1 MARIEKI
8 DSILMRELSMIISQE
23 LNDPLLG
30 FPTVT
35 ECDVAPDYS
44 SAKVY
49 VSFLGK
55 NYKKRDGLEALK
67 RSKGHIK
74 SLLAKRVRMR
84 RIPDLEFIVDDSLDK
99 ADRIESIINENI
111 KDNKLKE
118 VTGGEPEE
126 FDWRTKGYITPIKQ
140 KEDDGRWNFEELG
153 ENYVKP
159 KNKIMDK

>member
-1 MARIEKI
+1 MGNIKKV

-35 ECDVAPDYS
+35 EVDIAPDYS

-55 NYKKRDGLEALK
+55 NYKKRDGLEALR

-74 SLLAKRVRMR
+74 SLLAKRVNMR
-84 RIPDLEFIVDDSLDK
+84 RIPDLIFIVDDSLDK
-99 ADRIESIINENI
+99 AERIEKIINNE
-111 KDNKLKE
+111 K
-118 VTGGEPEE
+118 
-126 FDWRTKGYITPIKQ
+126 
-140 KEDDGRWNFEELG
+140 
-153 ENYVKP
+153 
-159 KNKIMDK
+159 

>member
-1 MARIEKI
+1 
-8 DSILMRELSMIISQE
+8 MRELSMIISQE

-35 ECDVAPDYS
+35 EVDIAPDYS

-74 SLLAKRVRMR
+74 SLLAKRVQMR
-84 RIPDLEFIVDDSLDK
+84 KIPDLVFVVDDSLDK
-99 ADRIESIINENI
+99 AQRIEDIL
-111 KDNKLKE
+111 NK
-118 VTGGEPEE
+118 
-126 FDWRTKGYITPIKQ
+126 
-140 KEDDGRWNFEELG
+140 
-153 ENYVKP
+153 
-159 KNKIMDK
+159 

>member
-1 MARIEKI
+1 MGNIKKI

-35 ECDVAPDYS
+35 EVDIAPDYS
-44 SAKVY
+44 QAKVY

-74 SLLAKRVRMR
+74 SILAKRVQMR
-84 RIPDLEFIVDDSLDK
+84 KIPDLVFVVDDSLDK
-99 ADRIESIINENI
+99 ADRIEKIISES
-111 KDNKLKE
+111 
-118 VTGGEPEE
+118 
-126 FDWRTKGYITPIKQ
+126 
-140 KEDDGRWNFEELG
+140 
-153 ENYVKP
+153 VK
-159 KNKIMDK
+159 